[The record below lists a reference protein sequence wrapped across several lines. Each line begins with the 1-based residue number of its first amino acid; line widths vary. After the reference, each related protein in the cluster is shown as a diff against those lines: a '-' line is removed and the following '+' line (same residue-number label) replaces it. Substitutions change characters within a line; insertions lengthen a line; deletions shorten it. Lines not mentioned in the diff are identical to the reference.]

1 MLRNSAEHLV
11 QTLRGR
17 HGSLDDKAANV
28 LPALLEQGDE
38 VVDGQHDVGD
48 QLLVGHANIANGDT
62 KAQNLLKLELDGGLN
77 VRDLGGH
84 VFGVRDG
91 GGEFASCSK
100 NSELAIWTE
109 NNGKNNQKQERTLG
123 KTGTQETRNL
133 LDETLGSDESV
144 VLASKLFDE
153 LLVLV
158 QLPEVLGGHG
168 IETVVLGTV
177 KVVLVTKNTIISKFI
192 RQLSIPFSLSS

>member
-1 MLRNSAEHLV
+1 MN
-11 QTLRGR
+11 GD
-17 HGSLDDKAANV
+17 GKKATV
-28 LPALLEQGDE
+28 
-38 VVDGQHDVGD
+38 
-48 QLLVGHANIANGDT
+48 QLLPYKSMQYLPRFISSISLT
-62 KAQNLLKLELDGGLN
+62 
-77 VRDLGGH
+77 RWS
-84 VFGVRDG
+84 R
-91 GGEFASCSK
+91 

-133 LDETLGSDESV
+133 LDETLGSDESI

-192 RQLSIPFSLSS
+192 RQLSMPFSLSS